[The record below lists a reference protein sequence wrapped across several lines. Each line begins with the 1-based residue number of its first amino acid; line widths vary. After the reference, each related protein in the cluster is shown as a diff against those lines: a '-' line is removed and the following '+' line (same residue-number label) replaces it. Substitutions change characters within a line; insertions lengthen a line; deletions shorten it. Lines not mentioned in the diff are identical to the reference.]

1 MFKATVKDMIM
12 QNRREVW
19 NDTSTTKHLKGKIF
33 SLLVLDIFTDT
44 FSGKKKIYVCFLICL
59 IFKKHTSW
67 CNFPKNRNV
76 LLNENSDLAMK

>member
-44 FSGKKKIYVCFLICL
+44 FSGKKKNICMFSYL
-59 IFKKHTSW
+59 P
-67 CNFPKNRNV
+67 NFQ
-76 LLNENSDLAMK
+76 ETY